1 MTRFVPELATATH
14 TPFPY
19 ATEFQS
25 LASAAGPAENVSASF
40 VLLNT
45 RFAPVRETIIHTPLP
60 YATNVKKLNAGDT
73 TLDHD
78 LPNVNGK
85 MSTIKSAKS
94 LSFVRFAITLF
105 AF

>member
-1 MTRFVPELATATH
+1 MTTVDPN
-14 TPFPY
+14 Y
-19 ATEFQS
+19 
-25 LASAAGPAENVSASF
+25 
-40 VLLNT
+40 
-45 RFAPVRETIIHTPLP
+45 TIIVDTREQQPWSFKHHSV
-60 YATNVKKLNAGDT
+60 ASKKLDAGDT